1 MGAHVEPIVLS
12 CCMAISANA
21 VLLLSIAI
29 CAKPKVLWPFLTSSA
44 IVLSQAGSSSAK
56 RRVMTT

>member
-29 CAKPKVLWPFLTSSA
+29 CAKVLWPFLTSSA
-44 IVLSQAGSSSAK
+44 IVLSRAGSSSAK